1 MVLIGLGA
9 NLPGS
14 GGAPP
19 RATLVWALGRINAL
33 AGLRLHAV
41 SGFWDSAPVP
51 PSGQPRY
58 VNAVAAYAGEADPDA
73 LLGLLHAL
81 EAEAG
86 RVRGERN
93 AARSLDLDVLDLN
106 GMVRP
111 APAPVLPHPRL
122 AERGFVLHPLAEV
135 APGWRHP
142 VTGASIQALLAGLPE
157 GEDCRRLT

>member
-9 NLPGS
+9 NLPGP

-19 RATLVWALGRINAL
+19 RATLAWALGRINAL
-33 AGLRLHAV
+33 PGLRLHAV
-41 SGFWDSAPVP
+41 SGLWDSAPVP

-58 VNAVAAYAGEADPDA
+58 VNAVAAYAGAPDPEA
-73 LLGLLHAL
+73 LLGLLHGL

-86 RVRGERN
+86 RVRGTRN
-93 AARSLDLDVLDLN
+93 ASRSLDLDLLDLN

-111 APAPVLPHPRL
+111 GPAPILPHPRL
-122 AERGFVLHPLAEV
+122 AARGFVLHPLAEA

-142 VTGASIQALLAGLPE
+142 VTGASVEALLAALPA
-157 GEDCRRLT
+157 GEDCRRLG